1 MYVRM
6 QRRKNQNS
14 MVMTSCK
21 CCFCE
26 WLFDTLKMSIYM
38 RHYSYKHIL
47 KCISTHFSLKKKHF
61 NFSYDLLENIFM
73 QKII

>member
-1 MYVRM
+1 
-6 QRRKNQNS
+6 
-14 MVMTSCK
+14 
-21 CCFCE
+21 
-26 WLFDTLKMSIYM
+26 MSIYM

-73 QKII
+73 QKIIWKKMSS